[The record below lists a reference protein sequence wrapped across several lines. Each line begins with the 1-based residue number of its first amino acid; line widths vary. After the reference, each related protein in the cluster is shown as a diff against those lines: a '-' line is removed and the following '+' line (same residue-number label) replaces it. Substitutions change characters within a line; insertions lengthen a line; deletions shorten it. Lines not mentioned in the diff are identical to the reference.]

1 MYEKAFFGRYWPGDS
16 IVHRLDP
23 RTKLLLSVAFMIIVF
38 AAQDWLAL
46 GLCAAFTLLLYLISA
61 IPPAQAIR
69 SILPLLFIVII
80 TALLNVLF
88 VQGGQV
94 YFQWGVLCI
103 SEAGLIHAAF
113 ISVRLVL
120 LLLGVS
126 LVRVSEGGVASAAF
140 LSCRLGLLV
149 LVASLLT
156 LTTTNLDITEA
167 FERLLTPLTK
177 VRFPAHELAMMMGIA
192 LRFLPQFAFELRTV
206 YRAQVSRGARFTIN
220 PFRGGAT
227 SLSSL
232 MVPLF
237 ASAFRHAET
246 LSAAMEARCYHG
258 SVGRTRL
265 HPLAFAGRD
274 GGAAAAMALM
284 LIAVILANL
293 W

>member
-1 MYEKAFFGRYWPGDS
+1 
-16 IVHRLDP
+16 
-23 RTKLLLSVAFMIIVF
+23 
-38 AAQDWLAL
+38 
-46 GLCAAFTLLLYLISA
+46 
-61 IPPAQAIR
+61 
-69 SILPLLFIVII
+69 
-80 TALLNVLF
+80 
-88 VQGGQV
+88 
-94 YFQWGVLCI
+94 
-103 SEAGLIHAAF
+103 
-113 ISVRLVL
+113 
-120 LLLGVS
+120 
-126 LVRVSEGGVASAAF
+126 
-140 LSCRLGLLV
+140 
-149 LVASLLT
+149 
-156 LTTTNLDITEA
+156 
-167 FERLLTPLTK
+167 
-177 VRFPAHELAMMMGIA
+177 MMMGIA

>member
-1 MYEKAFFGRYWPGDS
+1 MESSALFGRYYPADS
-16 IVHRLDP
+16 PVHRLDA
-23 RTKLLLSVAFMIIVF
+23 RAKLLLTLGSF
-38 AAQDWLAL
+38 ATVLAAGNGWAL
-46 GLCAAFTLLLYLISA
+46 AACALFLAAFYA
-61 IPPAQAIR
+61 AARIPAADAAR
-69 SILPLLFIVII
+69 AVAPLMVLVLATAVLNLF
-80 TALLNVLF
+80 F
-88 VQGGQV
+88 VQGGTV
-94 YFQWGVLCI
+94 YFQWGFVQ
-103 SEAGLIHAAF
+103 
-113 ISVRLVL
+113 
-120 LLLGVS
+120 VS
-126 LVRVSEGGVASAAF
+126 QQGVASAAF
-140 LSCRLGLLV
+140 LSCRLVLLV
-149 LVASLLT
+149 LAACLLT
-156 LTTTNLDITEA
+156 MTTATFDITDA
-167 FERLLTPLTK
+167 SERLLGPLRR
-177 VRFPAHELAMMMGIA
+177 VGVPVHEMAMMMGIA

-206 YRAQVSRGARFTIN
+206 YRAQVSRGARFAIN

-258 SVGRTRL
+258 GVGRTRL